1 MKKIAIGFIG
11 LFCLFFAGYTQQ
23 NKALGIGDAPPP
35 LQYSKWLKGEPV
47 ASFSGDQLYI
57 LEFWAT
63 WCGPCKAAMP
73 HLTKLQKDYQGKATF
88 IGVDVWEKVPEG
100 KSYES
105 SLPDVEKFVKGNAAN
120 MGYSVI
126 ADNNEQFMVNN
137 WLNPAGIR
145 GIPATFIIKD
155 NRIIWM
161 GHPISLDTTL
171 PKILDG
177 SYDMQAFKV
186 AYEKKTAASG
196 KQEAAMMAA
205 MQPVQD
211 ALKAKEYQKAFDLM
225 EKAKADQPILKIS
238 LDNMKFTTLLKNIS
252 QEQAMAFAKDWAVT
266 FKSAPVY
273 VMGAVA
279 NEKGLEKSTYLAAAR
294 MYEEAKP
301 EGNPVA
307 LHLLASCYAQGGDY
321 KNAAASE
328 EKAVRDAKT
337 ALKEGKMI
345 GTIMDYTVVEYE
357 EALAKY
363 RKEVR

>member
-1 MKKIAIGFIG
+1 
-11 LFCLFFAGYTQQ
+11 
-23 NKALGIGDAPPP
+23 
-35 LQYSKWLKGEPV
+35 
-47 ASFSGDQLYI
+47 
-57 LEFWAT
+57 
-63 WCGPCKAAMP
+63 
-73 HLTKLQKDYQGKATF
+73 
-88 IGVDVWEKVPEG
+88 
-100 KSYES
+100 
-105 SLPDVEKFVKGNAAN
+105 
-120 MGYSVI
+120 
-126 ADNNEQFMVNN
+126 
-137 WLNPAGIR
+137 
-145 GIPATFIIKD
+145 
-155 NRIIWM
+155 
-161 GHPISLDTTL
+161 LDTTL

-186 AYEKKTAASG
+186 AYEKKAAVSG

-205 MQPVQD
+205 LKPVQD

-252 QEQAMAFAKDWAVT
+252 QEQAMAFAKEWAVT

-273 VMGAVA
+273 AMGAVA

-294 MYEEAKP
+294 MYEASKSES
-301 EGNPVA
+301 NPVV

-321 KNAAASE
+321 KNAVASE

-357 EALAKY
+357 ETLAKY